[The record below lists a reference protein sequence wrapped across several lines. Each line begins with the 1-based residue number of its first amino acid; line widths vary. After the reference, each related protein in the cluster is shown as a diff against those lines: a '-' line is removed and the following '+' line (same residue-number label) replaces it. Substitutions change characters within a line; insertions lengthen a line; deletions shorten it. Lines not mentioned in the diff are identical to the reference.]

1 MSGRSTA
8 SIHSSESFSDES
20 ICVILKPI
28 QQEKMTVEYVC
39 QYQAI
44 ADFKQR
50 LALLETHFGEI
61 YSKLTAL
68 EKKISQ
74 TLAQSSALS
83 RSTHLE

>member
-1 MSGRSTA
+1 MSGRSSA
-8 SIHSSESFSDES
+8 PIHSSESFADET
-20 ICVILKPI
+20 ICAILKPI

-50 LALLETHFGEI
+50 LFMLESHFGEI

-68 EKKISQ
+68 EKKVAQ
-74 TLAQSSALS
+74 TLAQSGALS